1 PVGDRPSRPDGERSF
16 GKPSFSKPAFSRPAG
31 DRPAYGKPAGDR
43 PARPDGERSF
53 GKPSFSK
60 PAFSRPAGD
69 RPAFSRP
76 AGDRPTYGKP
86 AGDRPSRPAYG
97 DRPARA
103 EGARGYAKPEAGK
116 SNFSRPSSGKPGF
129 SKPAY
134 VGGHMRTVSRSTYAQ
149 EPVESTGLSIN
160 ARRVALDVLC
170 DVHQNGAYAS
180 LTLDDQL
187 RAAKLSPEDRRL
199 VTSIVYGTL
208 ENETRIDYALDK
220 LMEHPTQVPVQRD
233 ILRMSA
239 YQILFLDRVP
249 DSAAVNEA
257 VKIVKSMDME
267 SASGFINAVLR
278 NLVRGKE
285 EMEWPKREDDLREY
299 LHIMGSM
306 PMWIVD
312 KLIAAYGEEEAE
324 RIVMFRDTEHPLVLR
339 PNLARL
345 TDAEFEALLEKKA
358 WRCERA
364 LAPHAY
370 FVYGAS
376 EITFDRDYIDGL
388 FSIQGQS
395 SMLAAEAVGAKVG
408 MKILDACAAPG
419 GKSAYL
425 CESMQMTGRVYAWE
439 LHEKRTLLLEGVKR
453 RLHLDNL
460 RISVRDATEPR
471 DDLDEMLDAVL
482 LDAPCSGLGVMVQK
496 PDIKLRLKEED
507 IEPIVKQQQKM
518 LETLCRYVK
527 RGGLLVYSTCS
538 ILPEENTEQIRAFLE
553 AHPDYQL
560 EALPASYPE
569 VLRAHQQPLG
579 LQLLNY
585 RDGVEGFFI
594 ARMRRNR

>member
-1 PVGDRPSRPDGERSF
+1 
-16 GKPSFSKPAFSRPAG
+16 
-31 DRPAYGKPAGDR
+31 
-43 PARPDGERSF
+43 
-53 GKPSFSK
+53 
-60 PAFSRPAGD
+60 
-69 RPAFSRP
+69 
-76 AGDRPTYGKP
+76 
-86 AGDRPSRPAYG
+86 
-97 DRPARA
+97 
-103 EGARGYAKPEAGK
+103 
-116 SNFSRPSSGKPGF
+116 
-129 SKPAY
+129 
-134 VGGHMRTVSRSTYAQ
+134 MRMVSRSTYAQ

-208 ENETRIDYALDK
+208 ENEMRIDYALDQ

-345 TDAEFEALLEKKA
+345 TDTEFEALLEKKA

-439 LHEKRTLLLEGVKR
+439 LHEKRTLL
-453 RLHLDNL
+453 
-460 RISVRDATEPR
+460 
-471 DDLDEMLDAVL
+471 
-482 LDAPCSGLGVMVQK
+482 
-496 PDIKLRLKEED
+496 
-507 IEPIVKQQQKM
+507 
-518 LETLCRYVK
+518 
-527 RGGLLVYSTCS
+527 
-538 ILPEENTEQIRAFLE
+538 
-553 AHPDYQL
+553 
-560 EALPASYPE
+560 
-569 VLRAHQQPLG
+569 
-579 LQLLNY
+579 
-585 RDGVEGFFI
+585 
-594 ARMRRNR
+594 